1 MLRVWPDL
9 SDDKSLTLFHKG
21 VKGQWA
27 ADEIDWEQEVGLDKF
42 ERTSLARLIT
52 PVFVGEET
60 ALFGASAVQLRLMN
74 QRNAAQR
81 LFLASF
87 ALDEA
92 RHFEIL
98 TRLYTRLERKP
109 LELRQLKEM
118 WRYHAALLKQKDP
131 VAWMWG
137 ILVSD
142 IFAKH
147 FYGTFYRQFPDT
159 LFGELSGRIL
169 VDESRHQAFA
179 EHFLKSAV
187 LDRAGRRNLIAMRDE
202 LLELMEGMYVALR
215 SDTDTFGIDGEAFF
229 ARMIND
235 IETKITRLDL
245 RDGDHEEG
253 WGHDRDE
260 DALIAR
266 LEADGVSGTQEG
278 AVRSDEK

>member
-9 SDDKSLTLFHKG
+9 SDSKSLTLFHKG

-27 ADEIDWEQEVGLDKF
+27 ADEIDWEKDLALDKF

-109 LELRQLKEM
+109 LELRQLKDM
-118 WRYHAALLKQKDP
+118 WRYHAALLRQKDP

-159 LFGELSGRIL
+159 LFGDLSGRIL

-179 EHFLKSAV
+179 EHFLKSAD
-187 LDRAGRRNLIAMRDE
+187 LDRAGRKNLMDMRDE
-202 LLELMEGMYVALR
+202 LLVLMEQMYVALR
-215 SDTDTFGIDGEAFF
+215 EDTDTFGIDGEAFF
-229 ARMIND
+229 ARLIND
-235 IETKITRLDL
+235 LETKITRLGL
-245 RDGDHEEG
+245 RERGEEG
-253 WGHDRDE
+253 WSHDRDE
-260 DALIAR
+260 DELIDK
-266 LEADGVSGTQEG
+266 LEKDGISGTQG
-278 AVRSDEK
+278 AIRSTDKD

>member
-9 SDDKSLTLFHKG
+9 SDERSLTLFHKG

-27 ADEIDWEQEVGLDKF
+27 ADEIDWEADVGLDKF
-42 ERTSLARLIT
+42 ERTSLARLVT

-98 TRLYTRLERKP
+98 TRLYTKLERRP

-147 FYGTFYRQFPDT
+147 FYGTFYRAYPNS
-159 LFGELSGRIL
+159 LFGNLSGRIL

-179 EHFLKSAV
+179 EHFLKSAN
-187 LDRAGRRNLIAMRDE
+187 LDRGGRRNLIEMRDE
-202 LLELMEGMYVALR
+202 LLELMEAMHKALR
-215 SDTDTFGIDGEAFF
+215 SDSETMGIDGDAFF
-229 ARMIND
+229 ERLVND
-235 IETKITRLDL
+235 LETKITRLGL
-245 RDGDHEEG
+245 RERGEEG
-253 WGHDRDE
+253 WVHDRDE
-260 DALIAR
+260 DELIEQ
-266 LEADGVSGTQEG
+266 LERDGIGGTQG
-278 AVRSDEK
+278 AVRSHEKE